1 MLIPSKLSRP
11 VRLQNTVIRDRL
23 LAKLASAGNYRL
35 TLVNCPAGYGKNH
48 ADRPMGGRQG
58 RSGLVFPG

>member
-23 LAKLASAGNYRL
+23 LAKLASTANYRL
-35 TLVNCPAGYGKNH
+35 TLVNCPAGYGKTT
-48 ADRPMGGRQG
+48 
-58 RSGLVFPG
+58 LVAQ

>member
-35 TLVNCPAGYGKNH
+35 TLVNCPAGYGKTTLI
-48 ADRPMGGRQG
+48 AQ
-58 RSGLVFPG
+58 